1 MKRDVGVRQGSWRY
15 VFDRGGAY
23 FDKLLFGKPHHCYL
37 SMLYIFITLP
47 MIFYRT
53 LIETIITLYPNP
65 ASDRVTLE
73 GVGKEAKV
81 LVINSVGKVVKLLD
95 NVSGSVTFSVEDLP
109 KGIYFVR
116 VGTAVRKLVV
126 E

>member
-1 MKRDVGVRQGSWRY
+1 
-15 VFDRGGAY
+15 
-23 FDKLLFGKPHHCYL
+23 
-37 SMLYIFITLP
+37 MLYIFITLP

>member
-1 MKRDVGVRQGSWRY
+1 
-15 VFDRGGAY
+15 
-23 FDKLLFGKPHHCYL
+23 
-37 SMLYIFITLP
+37 MLYIFITLP

-73 GVGKEAKV
+73 GVGNKAKV
-81 LVINSVGKVVKLLD
+81 LVINSVGKIVKRLD
-95 NVSGSVTFSVEDLP
+95 NVSGSVTFSVADLP
-109 KGIYFVR
+109 KGFYFVR